1 MTEPVRRHLAIDYG
15 ARRVGLAVNDPIG
28 RCVTPLMVAPNA
40 GDQRVIET
48 ICKTMDD
55 YDIAVCVVGLPLNM
69 DGSEG
74 EQARRTRSFM
84 GRLRKARP
92 EAEYHLWDERL
103 SSFAA
108 DALMDEREDI
118 AAKDRR
124 GLRDR
129 LAAMVILE
137 SFLDAHPE
145 SLHL

>member
-15 ARRVGLAVNDPIG
+15 ARRVGLAVSDPIG
-28 RCVTPLMVAPNA
+28 RGVAPLMVVENR
-40 GDQRVIET
+40 GDQRVVEAI
-48 ICKTMDD
+48 IQTMDD

-69 DGSEG
+69 DGDEG
-74 EQARRTRSFM
+74 EQARRTRSFL

-92 EAEYHLWDERL
+92 EMEYHLWDERL

-108 DALMDEREDI
+108 DVLMDEREDI
-118 AAKDRR
+118 SANDRR

-145 SLHL
+145 SLSR